1 MRYGGRTVESSGQ
14 EWVEGSGLY
23 NKIWYEGS
31 NRMEK
36 LFILSTTPAG
46 TEIRHEIVPETL
58 RYEIDDKWFT
68 EQSIVNTLR
77 G

>member
-1 MRYGGRTVESSGQ
+1 MIYGGRTVESSGQ
-14 EWVEGSGLY
+14 TWVEGPGIY

-31 NRMEK
+31 TRKEK

-68 EQSIVNTLR
+68 EQRIVDILK